1 MATSPLLS
9 TAESWERVYK
19 AFEEVNFTAYDY
31 DAVKQSLLDYLKFH
45 YPEHFNDY
53 IESSQLVAITEMF
66 AYIAEQLA
74 YRVDMSVH
82 ENLLPTA
89 QRKQSILRLAKL
101 ISYTAS
107 RNIPLRGLVKINSVT
122 TSEDVR
128 DSQGNSLSN
137 RVVKWNDSNNQLWRE
152 QFFTVINKILTQSF
166 GNPFKSFQIDD
177 TMFTQ
182 YEFKNVV
189 ETDSDRS
196 TFRNGV
202 LKFKISSNGTDLP
215 FELVPA
221 DIDTDGVFER
231 SPNPNAYFTLLFADD
246 GYGDASDTTGFMMYL
261 KQGSLNKYTYI
272 FDKKLPNRIL
282 DINVPNIN
290 DVDVWVQNIDDRG
303 VITAEWENVPNIGG
317 ANLAFNNIKS
327 HTKYEIETLEDDK
340 IRLLF
345 GDGDFAEIPTG
356 IFNIWARQSNS
367 GSVSITKN
375 QIADQTVTFLYT
387 SKLGKQES
395 CTITYSLVSALQ
407 NSAESEDPEHIRAA
421 APAVYSTQNRMVNGE
436 DYNSF
441 FLKDPSILRLK
452 SINRTFAGQPKYL
465 DWNDASGNYQ
475 NIKLFGNDAR
485 MYYEITSGTE
495 SIQSSARGLIDK
507 VLEPALSDS
516 GIRNLILY
524 SFYSS
529 SSVLQKAFIRPRPR
543 FIEDQTQ
550 DVFGFPLKEKT
561 RIQGALDRHWY
572 GEPDGTVMLDVNLSE
587 TSQLTKVPHAIVNSD
602 TDQLIYDSNLKM
614 VTKNFVTGAYTLV
627 STPGNISGIQESSIR
642 QKRFGIKF
650 TADRPFASKLRI
662 VQWTQNPADILD
674 ADYLDASDIEQAVSV
689 PETVTVEITGE
700 DGTFAVHGSVTGE
713 HPSGRVGEVYLNE
726 YMHFLIQFP
735 KNATDTK
742 IYLGDAFIIDVVP
755 SLDNTLS
762 AVIYKQ
768 NLTGV
773 FEIVEE
779 SNLVANSESLPYDPT
794 EPAQSWFMIIERVD
808 NDLGQL
814 SYWKVTKRNFNLIV
828 ESPTTKFFFD
838 RDANLVDSDTKL
850 KVHDSIRIL
859 KSNLT
864 VDRLKAIGK
873 DQVYN
878 VVGDLKYPDGETNY
892 NALSIMT
899 NTDISPDATEFLRFI
914 GPGDYVYFKYDT
926 PTGRLI
932 PITST
937 PFVSSLNWVNDTS
950 GNYVRKIGRDSLD
963 FMWQHFTS
971 NDHLIDPSV
980 SNIIDVYV
988 LTRGYYALMQKYLR
1002 DLLIDEP
1009 APPTSLELRNTYRTL
1024 IESKMISDSVIMHSG
1039 KIKLLFGSKSI
1050 PELRA
1055 RFRVVR
1061 SDSAKLT
1068 GDQIRARILDVIN
1081 SYFSIDNWD
1090 FGQSFYATEL
1100 CAVIHKT
1107 LQSEIAS
1114 VVLVPEFPTNY
1125 FGDLF
1130 HLRSAADE
1138 VFVSCAKLENIEL
1151 VTGLDRLTLKQKV

>member
-1 MATSPLLS
+1 MSTSPLLS

-31 DAVKQSLLDYLKFH
+31 DSVKQSLLDYLKFN

-53 IESSQLVAITEMF
+53 IESSQLVAIAEMF

-89 QRKQSILRLAKL
+89 TRKQSILRLAKL

-107 RNIPLRGLVKINSVT
+107 RNIPLRGLVKINSIS
-122 TSEDVR
+122 TSEDIR

-152 QFFTVINKILTQSF
+152 QFFIVINKILTQSF

-177 TMFTQ
+177 TVFTQ

-189 ETDSDRS
+189 ETESDRS
-196 TFRNGV
+196 SFRNGV
-202 LKFKISSNGTDLP
+202 LRLKVSSNGVDIP

-221 DIDTDGVFER
+221 DVDQDGVFER
-231 SPNPNAYFTLLFADD
+231 SPNQNAYFTLLYGDD
-246 GYGDASDTTGFMMYL
+246 GYGDASDTTGFMMFL
-261 KQGSLNKYTYI
+261 KQGILGKYTYT
-272 FDKKLPNRIL
+272 FDKKLPNRVL
-282 DINVPNIN
+282 DLNVTNIN
-290 DVDVWVQNIDDRG
+290 DVDVWVQSVDQQG
-303 VITAEWENVPNIGG
+303 VITTEWDNVPSVSGS
-317 ANLAFNNIKS
+317 NLAFNNIQS
-327 HTKYEIETLEDDK
+327 RTKYEIETLEDDQ

-345 GDGDFAEIPTG
+345 GDGDFADIPAGT
-356 IFNIWARQSNS
+356 FNIWARQSSS
-367 GSVSITKN
+367 GGIEITKS
-375 QIADQTVTFLYT
+375 QIVEQSETFLYT
-387 SKLGKQES
+387 SKIGKQES
-395 CTITYSLVSALQ
+395 CTVTYSLVSALQ
-407 NSAESEDPEHIRAA
+407 NSSDSEDSEHIRAA
-421 APAVYSTQNRMVNGE
+421 APAVYYTQNRMVNGE

-452 SINRTFAGQPKYL
+452 AINRTFAGQPKYI

-485 MYYEITSGTE
+485 IYYDITAGTE
-495 SIQSSARGLIDK
+495 SIQSSARSLIDK
-507 VLEPALSDS
+507 VLEPALSDA

-524 SFYSS
+524 SFYNTSNI
-529 SSVLQKAFIRPRPR
+529 LKKAFIRPRPA
-543 FIEDQTQ
+543 FIEDTTQ
-550 DVFGFPLKEKT
+550 IVFGYPLKEKT
-561 RIQGALDRHWY
+561 LIQGALDRHWY
-572 GEPDGTVMLDVNLSE
+572 GEPDSAVLLDINLSE
-587 TSQLTKVPHAIVNSD
+587 TSQLTKTPYAIVNGD

-614 VTKNFVTGAYTLV
+614 VVKNFITGTYTLV
-627 STPGNISGIQESSIR
+627 PTPGNISGIQESSIR
-642 QKRFGIKF
+642 QKRFGIQF
-650 TADRPFASKLRI
+650 NPDRPFASQLRI

-674 ADYLDASDIEQAVSV
+674 ADYLDGSDIEQAVSV
-689 PETVTVEITGE
+689 AETVTVEITGT
-700 DGTFAVHGSVTGE
+700 DGTFSVHGSVTGD
-713 HPSGRVGEVYLNE
+713 HPPGIVGEVYLNE

-735 KNATDTK
+735 KAATDTS

-755 SLDNTLS
+755 TLDGLLT

-773 FEIVEE
+773 FELIDE
-779 SNLVANSESLPYDPT
+779 NILTANSEAMPYDPT
-794 EPAQSWFMIIERVD
+794 EPSQSWYMIVERVD
-808 NDLGQL
+808 DPQGQL
-814 SYWKVTKRNFNLIV
+814 SYWKVTKRNFNLVV

-838 RDANLVDSDTKL
+838 RDSNLIDPDTKL
-850 KVHDSIRIL
+850 IVHDSIRIL
-859 KSNLT
+859 KSNLDVT
-864 VDRLKAIGK
+864 RVKAIGI
-873 DQVYN
+873 DQVYD
-878 VVGDLKYPDGETNY
+878 VVNDVKYPNGETNY

-899 NTDISPDATEFLRFI
+899 DTIQSPDTTEFLRFI
-914 GPGDYVYFKYDT
+914 GPTDYVYFTIDAL
-926 PTGRLI
+926 TGKLI
-932 PITST
+932 PIKAT
-937 PFVSSLNWVNDTS
+937 PFIANQGWINDTS
-950 GNYVRKIGRDSLD
+950 GNYVRKAGREQLD
-963 FMWQHFTS
+963 FMWQHFTA

-988 LTRGYYALMQKYLR
+988 ITRGYYALMQKYLR
-1002 DLLIDEP
+1002 DLLVDEP
-1009 APPTSLELRNTYRTL
+1009 APPTSLELRSTYRTL

-1039 KIKLLFGSKSI
+1039 KLKLLFGSKAV

-1055 RFRVVR
+1055 RFRVVP

-1068 GDQIRARILDVIN
+1068 GDQIRARVLDVIN

-1107 LQSEIAS
+1107 LLSEISS

-1130 HLRSAADE
+1130 YLRSAADE

-1151 VTGLDRLTLKQKV
+1151 VTGLDRLTLKQR